1 MEPVCLVT
9 RRIGGQNGTR
19 VPAKM
24 SFRWGTNVG
33 LTCYVAKQ
41 ITAQC
46 IKDDVL
52 VQGFICNADNFEGIY
67 IVRCGD
73 PDNIVLES
81 ARVLNS
87 KKP

>member
-1 MEPVCLVT
+1 MLGNT
-9 RRIGGQNGTR
+9 SYRGQNGTK
-19 VPAKM
+19 VPANM
-24 SFRWGTNVG
+24 SFRGTNMG
-33 LTCYVAKQ
+33 LTCFVAKQ

-81 ARVLNS
+81 ARLLYSN
-87 KKP
+87 KP